1 MAISKET
8 RAKVLQ
14 NYREILSNAQGLVIT
29 EYRGMGMKNLNA
41 IRGALRPKGGQYTIT
56 KNTLFTIALRET
68 GLAVP
73 EDLLVGPTAVV
84 IAYNDLSGITKAILD
99 YKKTDELLVLKG
111 AIMGETVFRG
121 ETQLEALSTMPSLP
135 DARASLIGLL
145 QTPAV
150 RIVSLLGQP
159 ASELA
164 MVLKAYSDKNSDQN
178 TEAA

>member
-14 NYREILSNAQGLVIT
+14 SYREVLSNAQGMIIT

-41 IRGALRPKGGQYTIT
+41 IRGALRPKGGKYTVT
-56 KNTLFTIALRET
+56 KNTLFKLALQEL
-68 GLAVP
+68 GFAVP
-73 EDLLVGPTAVV
+73 EDLLAGPTAVA
-84 IAYNDLSGITKAILD
+84 IAYNDLSSITKAILD

-111 AIMGETVFRG
+111 AIMGDIVFRG
-121 ETQLEALSTMPSLP
+121 DAQLEALSTMPTMP
-135 DARASLIGLL
+135 EARASLIGLL

-159 ASELA
+159 ATELA
-164 MVLKAYSDKNSDQN
+164 MVLKAYTDKNN
-178 TEAA
+178 EAA